1 MNVISYNEKDL
12 QTLYNKYRMS
22 SYYPNET
29 MKSTQN
35 QPQHTA
41 IGNHN
46 LLLNSSLNIRNNNN
60 NNPLENKDN
69 YIQNI
74 KPIPSLAERNRQ
86 ELLKEGDKIFD
97 DLELYGL
104 ILTNDLLKLRRLQQM
119 TNKNDFSLEFSSF
132 RKRLYVNIDNI
143 GEKMVNSIKG
153 VNADFESTN
162 NSILSYFKR
171 NLTRNT
177 EINSKLDVPLKD
189 LTEGITGKLNNM
201 KNLFQKRAERFKT
214 LKYFLYPP
222 KIESGIVLP
231 KELNIDWDKRME
243 RLKETYA
250 YKKLNENYAQKLLF
264 SKQKMDLM
272 NKVAVK
278 EERVRNIKYR
288 DYEKKKKENQLNF
301 LKEQD
306 QREFDMMDEMDK
318 FQKELDEEEKKKIED
333 MKKQKE
339 LDEIERLKRLEEL
352 NNKSSSKEDKKKKD
366 DKKEEEEEEGEEEE
380 EEEEEEEDEDE
391 RPKKIREKEFDFTDI
406 MTKKYQ
412 KSEKKSDISS
422 LPPTFLFKENKK

>member
-1 MNVISYNEKDL
+1 MNVISYNDKDL

-35 QPQHTA
+35 QPQYTA
-41 IGNHN
+41 IGGHN
-46 LLLNSSLNIRNNNN
+46 LLVNSSPNIYNNS
-60 NNPLENKDN
+60 NPLEKKTNF
-69 YIQNI
+69 IQTV
-74 KPIPSLAERNRQ
+74 KPIPNLAERNRQ
-86 ELLKEGDKIFD
+86 NLLKEGDKVFD

-104 ILTNDLLKLRRLQQM
+104 VLTNDLLKLRRLQQM

-132 RKRLYVNIDNI
+132 RKRLYINIENVA
-143 GEKMVNSIKG
+143 EKMVNSIKG
-153 VNADFESTN
+153 LNNDYESTN

-171 NLTRNT
+171 NLMRNT
-177 EINSKLDVPLKD
+177 EINSKLEIPLKD
-189 LTEGITGKLNNM
+189 MTEGLNGKLTNIN
-201 KNLFQKRAERFKT
+201 KLFQKRAERFKA

-222 KIESGIVLP
+222 KVESGIVLP
-231 KELNIDWDKRME
+231 KELTIDWDKRME
-243 RLKETYA
+243 RLKTTFA
-250 YKKLNENYAQKLLF
+250 YKRLNENYAQKLKF

-288 DYEKKKKENQLNF
+288 DLEKRKKEHQLNF

-306 QREFDMMDEMDK
+306 QREFDMIEEMDK
-318 FQKELDEEEKKKIED
+318 FQKELDEEEKQLREQL
-333 MKKQKE
+333 KKQKE
-339 LDEIERLKRLEEL
+339 LEEIERKHQLEEIY
-352 NNKSSSKEDKKKKD
+352 NKTSSKEEKSKKG
-366 DKKEEEEEEGEEEE
+366 KEDLEVGGETE

-391 RPKKIREKEFDFTDI
+391 IPRKLREKEFDFTDI
-406 MTKKYQ
+406 MTKKYK

-422 LPPTFLFKENKK
+422 LPRANLFKENKK

>member
-1 MNVISYNEKDL
+1 MNVISYNDKDL

-35 QPQHTA
+35 QPQYTA
-41 IGNHN
+41 IGGHN
-46 LLLNSSLNIRNNNN
+46 LLVNSSPNIINN
-60 NNPLENKDN
+60 NNPLENKEN
-69 YIQNI
+69 YIQTI
-74 KPIPSLAERNRQ
+74 KPIPNLAERNRQ
-86 ELLKEGDKIFD
+86 NLLKEGDKVFD

-104 ILTNDLLKLRRLQQM
+104 VLTNDLLKLRRLQQM

-132 RKRLYVNIDNI
+132 RKRLYINIENVA
-143 GEKMVNSIKG
+143 EKMVNSIKG
-153 VNADFESTN
+153 LNNDYESTN

-171 NLTRNT
+171 NLMRNT
-177 EINSKLDVPLKD
+177 EINSKLEIPLKD
-189 LTEGITGKLNNM
+189 MTEGLNGKLTNIN
-201 KNLFQKRAERFKT
+201 KLFQKRAERFKA

-222 KIESGIVLP
+222 KVESGIVLP
-231 KELNIDWDKRME
+231 KELTIDWDKRME
-243 RLKETYA
+243 RLKTTFA
-250 YKKLNENYAQKLLF
+250 YKRLNENYAQKLKF

-288 DYEKKKKENQLNF
+288 DLEKRKKEHQLNF

-306 QREFDMMDEMDK
+306 QREFDMIEEMDK
-318 FQKELDEEEKKKIED
+318 FQKELDEEEKQLREQL
-333 MKKQKE
+333 KKQKE
-339 LDEIERLKRLEEL
+339 LEEIERKHQLEEIY
-352 NNKSSSKEDKKKKD
+352 NKTSSKEEKSKKG
-366 DKKEEEEEEGEEEE
+366 KEDLEVGGETE

-391 RPKKIREKEFDFTDI
+391 IPRKLREKEFDFTDI
-406 MTKKYQ
+406 MTKKYK

-422 LPPTFLFKENKK
+422 LPRANLFKENKK